1 MSILG
6 LLITNLVY
14 FRIERDQMH
23 QHELY
28 RIDEINKKSIA
39 FKLQNMQ
46 YLKSNIIEYRKEA
59 KKNY

>member
-28 RIDEINKKSIA
+28 RIHEINKKSMT
-39 FKLQNMQ
+39 FKLQNIQ
-46 YLKSNIIEYRKEA
+46 YVQSNIIEYRNKS
-59 KKNY
+59 